1 MRCGM
6 YKNKEDARAQN
17 NRWRLANPEKV
28 KEYAKKSVE
37 KRKIAFRA
45 YQKQYNAEHKDRA
58 RAAARRH
65 YEKNKESIRE
75 KHIANRPDNLARM
88 RRERMMKR
96 YGISVEQY
104 DSMSIAQD
112 NLCAICR
119 QPQIDD
125 RMLSV
130 DHCHGQGSVR
140 GLLCVHC
147 NAALGLAQDSPW
159 MLEAMRDYL
168 LKWKTIDIAIG
179 TRKIGDGAYPFI
191 LAEAG
196 INHGGSVEVAFALVR
211 EAAKAGADAI
221 KFQAHC
227 EDELSPEAETA
238 VPGNSGGESIASLI
252 RRCSLSEEED
262 AQVMALCAKLDI
274 IYLSTPFS
282 VAAVDRLERLGV
294 LAYKVGSGTSTELL
308 KYIVS
313 KGKPVL
319 FSTGMSTAKQVR
331 AASIALSGVPHVLME
346 CTSEYPTPYEHV
358 RLGVLDMLKLLH
370 PHVGLSDHSKG
381 IWSALGAVAK
391 GAAVVEKHFYCSSC
405 PPGPDIEV
413 SINPDEL
420 AQLVIGSRAIHDSLG
435 GSKDEILPGEANT
448 LAWFKASRR
457 EV

>member
-1 MRCGM
+1 M
-6 YKNKEDARAQN
+6 YKNKEDAKAQN
-17 NRWRLANPEKV
+17 RRWRLANLEKV
-28 KEYAKKSVE
+28 KASQKKSAQ
-37 KRKIAFRA
+37 KRKEAVRA
-45 YQKQYNAEHKDRA
+45 YQKKYNAEHKDRVQ
-58 RAAARRH
+58 AASRRS
-65 YEKNKESIRE
+65 YEKNKEAIRE
-75 KHIANRPDNLARM
+75 KHITNRADNLARM
-88 RRERMMKR
+88 RRTRMLSR
-96 YGISVEQY
+96 YGISVDQY
-104 DSMSIAQD
+104 DAMSMAQN

-119 QPQIDD
+119 QPQIAD

-130 DHCHGQGSVR
+130 DHCHGRGDVR

-168 LKWKTIDIAIG
+168 LKWKTVNTSIG
-179 TRKIGDGAYPFI
+179 ARKIGDGAYPFI

-196 INHGGSVEVAFALVR
+196 INHGGSVDVALDLVR

-227 EDELSPEAETA
+227 DDELSPDAETA

-252 RRCSLSEEED
+252 RRCSLTEEED
-262 AQVMALCAKLDI
+262 ARVMALCAELGI
-274 IYLSTPFS
+274 VYMSTPFS
-282 VAAVDRLERLGV
+282 VEAVDRLERLGV
-294 LAYKVGSGTSTELL
+294 VAYKVGSGTSAELL
-308 KYIVS
+308 KYIAS

-319 FSTGMSTAKQVR
+319 LSTGMSTVKQVR

-381 IWSALGAVAK
+381 IWTALGAVAR
-391 GAAVVEKHFYCSSC
+391 GASVVEKHFYCSSC

-435 GSKDEILPGEANT
+435 GSKDEILPGEADT
-448 LAWFKASRR
+448 LSWFKASRR
-457 EV
+457 